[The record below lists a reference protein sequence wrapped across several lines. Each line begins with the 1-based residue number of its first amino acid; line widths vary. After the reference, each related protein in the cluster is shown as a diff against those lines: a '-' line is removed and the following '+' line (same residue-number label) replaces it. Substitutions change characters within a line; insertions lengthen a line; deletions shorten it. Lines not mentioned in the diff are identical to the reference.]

1 MPVYFYW
8 GDDEVAAL
16 AAVDDFIRQVVDPC
30 WVDANV
36 TRLDGADRN
45 HIKRALEESITPPFG
60 TQSRVVVFRC
70 NSFSTEH
77 DNGFISQLETCSK
90 LIPQK
95 CHLIL
100 LSLKKPDPKSIIGK
114 VFNQIAEEK
123 SFILPAKW
131 NRSGQIK
138 RIQEIADSIGLFIS
152 THIAEELNNAIQG
165 ESIDVANEIE
175 KLDLYSTARA
185 ITSESIHTLIKSQI
199 TSVEE
204 IIKLL
209 LENKSGEAITL
220 IDILLDKDESAIK
233 IVVSLTKLV
242 RIWLWISLFTQQGE
256 NNIEKIAKMT
266 NIINPKR
273 IYVIRKQLT
282 DYSSEALIHLLK
294 QLSMIEMALKQGMP
308 SKDAFRDV
316 FFVQGN
322 S

>member
-16 AAVDDFIRQVVDPC
+16 AAVDDFIRKVVDPC

-36 TRLDGADRN
+36 TRLDGTDRN
-45 HIKRALEESITPPFG
+45 ILKRALDESITPPFG
-60 TQSRVVVFRC
+60 TQSRVVVLRS
-70 NSFSTEH
+70 NAFSTEY
-77 DNGFISQLETCSK
+77 DNEFISQLETGTK

-100 LSLKKPDPKSIIGK
+100 LSSKKLDSKSIIGK
-114 VFNQIAEEK
+114 AFNGIAEEK

-131 NRSGQIK
+131 NRPGQIK
-138 RIQEIADSIGLFIS
+138 RIQEIADGIGVFIS
-152 THIAEELNNAIQG
+152 THIAEELNNATQ
-165 ESIDVANEIE
+165 EDSIDLVNEIE
-175 KLDLYSTARA
+175 KLNLYSTTRA
-185 ITSESIHTLIKSQI
+185 ITSESIHILIKGQI

-209 LENKSGEAITL
+209 LESKSGEAIAL
-220 IDILLDKDESAIK
+220 IDILLDKNESAIK

-256 NNIEKIAKMT
+256 NNIAKIAKTT

-273 IYVIRKQLT
+273 VYVIRKKLT
-282 DYSSEALIHLLK
+282 DHSSEALIHVLK
-294 QLSMIEMALKQGMP
+294 QLLTIEMLLKQGMLP
-308 SKDAFRDV
+308 KDAFRDV
-316 FFVQGN
+316 LFVQGN